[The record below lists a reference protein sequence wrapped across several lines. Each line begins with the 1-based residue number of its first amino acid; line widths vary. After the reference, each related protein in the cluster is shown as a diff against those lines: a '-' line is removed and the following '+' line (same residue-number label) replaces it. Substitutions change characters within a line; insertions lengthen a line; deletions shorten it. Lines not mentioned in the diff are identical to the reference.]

1 MFFQIVRKEIL
12 LNLVS
17 FRFVVSMILL
27 SVLIIGSMQIMT
39 SNYVRR
45 MDDYDSSRQTHK
57 EDLKNSNNIMQ
68 FMAFGVAKDPRPP
81 LLGIFS
87 MGLDQKMSSSF
98 RVPGFIASG
107 GNRPDTENPLSY
119 QTFSQMEGLEL
130 EGSKYANPIFTLFQ
144 PPDFIYIINIVLSL
158 MAILFAY
165 DCISGE
171 KEDQTLKLML
181 TNAVP
186 RDVVLLGK
194 WVGGTLSIVVPFVLS
209 FVMGVALILVFHN
222 ADLQIQHDD
231 WIRILMILGVSTLY
245 VMVFFLMGMA
255 FSTFTE
261 RSTTSLILSLF
272 AWVFFV
278 LVIPN
283 IAPVIA
289 RQVKRTESPNIISSI
304 LETRNRELNKE
315 TRDRL
320 HAEGADRDKIMKKHT
335 KDLERATVNQEEEWV
350 NKMESQ
356 YRLAMIL
363 SRFSPSAN
371 YVYASTN
378 FAGTGVYDFLSFREQ
393 VPAFKTDLRETN
405 KKLKKAGKGEGLYE
419 MDKEKVFPPI
429 FIKVHTDDVP
439 EFEYNSISLDK
450 SIDRSKWDLGILALW
465 LVGLFMASY
474 IGFMHYDVK

>member
-1 MFFQIVRKEIL
+1 
-12 LNLVS
+12 
-17 FRFVVSMILL
+17 
-27 SVLIIGSMQIMT
+27 
-39 SNYVRR
+39 
-45 MDDYDSSRQTHK
+45 
-57 EDLKNSNNIMQ
+57 
-68 FMAFGVAKDPRPP
+68 
-81 LLGIFS
+81 
-87 MGLDQKMSSSF
+87 
-98 RVPGFIASG
+98 
-107 GNRPDTENPLSY
+107 
-119 QTFSQMEGLEL
+119 
-130 EGSKYANPIFTLFQ
+130 
-144 PPDFIYIINIVLSL
+144 
-158 MAILFAY
+158 
-165 DCISGE
+165 
-171 KEDQTLKLML
+171 
-181 TNAVP
+181 
-186 RDVVLLGK
+186 
-194 WVGGTLSIVVPFVLS
+194 
-209 FVMGVALILVFHN
+209 
-222 ADLQIQHDD
+222 
-231 WIRILMILGVSTLY
+231 MILGVSTLY

-405 KKLKKAGKGEGLYE
+405 QKLKKAGKGEGLYE